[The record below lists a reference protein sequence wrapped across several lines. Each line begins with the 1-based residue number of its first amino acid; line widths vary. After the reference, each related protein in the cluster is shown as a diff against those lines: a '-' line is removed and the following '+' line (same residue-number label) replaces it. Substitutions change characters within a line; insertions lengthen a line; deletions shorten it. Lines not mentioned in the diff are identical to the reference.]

1 MRFTKKIDSEAAAA
15 PAMAPE
21 PVIPAGMTI
30 EMWALDRII
39 PYARNAR
46 KISERAIEKVA
57 ASIQEFGWQQPIV
70 VDAQGVIIVGHTRL
84 LAARHLRLPEAPVH
98 VAVHLTP
105 AQVKAYRLMDNR
117 SHQEAVWDMGLLGV
131 EIMELKALGTDLK
144 FTGFDAKELCSTDD
158 FSLGGWDDAGTPFD
172 AEGNPLDPEQKRVNE
187 GLEFRIVV
195 DCGSEMQQTELMRRF
210 EEEGLKCR
218 PLIS

>member
-1 MRFTKKIDSEAAAA
+1 
-15 PAMAPE
+15 
-21 PVIPAGMTI
+21 MTV
-30 EMWALDRII
+30 EMWPLDRIT

-46 KISERAIEKVA
+46 KISERAIKKVA

-70 VDAQGVIIVGHTRL
+70 VDSKGVIIVGHTRL
-84 LAARHLRLPEAPVH
+84 LAARRLRVPEAPVH
-98 VAVHLTP
+98 VARHLRP
-105 AQVKAYRLMDNR
+105 EQAKAYRLMDNR
-117 SHQEAVWDMGLLGV
+117 SHQEATWDMGLLGV

-144 FTGFDAKELCSTDD
+144 MTGFDASELSGSDE
-158 FSLGGWDDAGTPFD
+158 FSLGGWDGEGKPDA
-172 AEGNPLDPEQKRVNE
+172 EQKRASE

-195 DCGSEMQQTELMRRF
+195 DCDSEMRQTELMQRF

>member
-1 MRFTKKIDSEAAAA
+1 VKTARKLATEATIT
-15 PAMAPE
+15 PVEVPVAMQ
-21 PVIPAGMTI
+21 I
-30 EMWALDRII
+30 EMRPLDRII

-70 VDAQGVIIVGHTRL
+70 VDAKGVIVVGHTRL
-84 LAARHLRLPEAPVH
+84 LAARRLKLPGAPVH
-98 VAVHLTP
+98 VAAHLTP

-117 SHQEAVWDMGLLGV
+117 SHQEATWDMSMLGV

-144 FTGFDAKELCSTDD
+144 LTGFDATELSGSDD
-158 FSLGGWDDAGTPFD
+158 FSLGGWDDEGKLGPEKKAAGD
-172 AEGNPLDPEQKRVNE
+172 

-195 DCGSEMQQTELMRRF
+195 DCTSEMQQTELMDRF
-210 EEEGLKCR
+210 EGEGLKCR

>member
-1 MRFTKKIDSEAAAA
+1 MS
-15 PAMAPE
+15 
-21 PVIPAGMTI
+21 I
-30 EMWALDRII
+30 EMWPLDRII

-57 ASIQEFGWQQPIV
+57 ASIREFGWQQPIV
-70 VDAQGVIIVGHTRL
+70 VDIKGVIIVGHTRL

-98 VAVHLTP
+98 VASHLTP

-117 SHQEAVWDMGLLGV
+117 SHQEAVWDMGLLGA

-144 FTGFDAKELCSTDD
+144 STGFDAKELASTDD
-158 FSLGGWDDAGTPFD
+158 FSLGGWDDNG
-172 AEGNPLDPEQKRVNE
+172 EKLDPEQKHVNE

-195 DCGSEMQQTELMRRF
+195 DCGSEMQQTELMQRF